1 MKWDTPEKLKALLSE
16 LVSWDSQ
23 TLTKGE
29 QEFSKKLYA
38 KFQLLPYFQVNR
50 DYLQTVEVEG
60 GRQVVSALYRH
71 PKAKKTVVLISHFD
85 TVQIEE
91 YGALMPL
98 ATLPVELTQA
108 FKEAKGMLNE
118 QAQKDLDTGDYLFG
132 RGVMDMKMGL
142 ALHMQVLERAI
153 EEQWNMNLLLI
164 TVPDEEVNS
173 AGMRQAAKHIAEVSN
188 HYNLDICLFL
198 NSEPSFSQDP
208 YDLQEYIYTGSIGK
222 VMPAALFYGKETHVG
237 EPLKGLSAPFMSAF
251 LATEMEW
258 NDAFVETVYG
268 EQTPLP
274 VALKLRDLKEQ
285 YSTQTP
291 YRAVA
296 MYNVFLM
303 KRSAAEILDL
313 FEQVTTRAMEKCQAR
328 YDEVC
333 AKMNVHPIGQIRTIR
348 YSELLNYAK
357 EKLGDDEVEQLIE
370 EIIAKADLDERD
382 QSFFIADKLMIH
394 CQELAPAVVVL
405 FVPPFYPAVNSS
417 DHPLAKKAID
427 FVLQASKPYEIPLQQ
442 VHYFNGISDL
452 SYCQLSEDTG
462 WQPYEIN
469 TPVWKRSYDIPFDHI
484 ATFNAP
490 VLNVGPYGKDAHQIS
505 ERLHMKSAFDEMPNL
520 IVQLLRFVEK
530 ETANGIDE
538 T

>member
-1 MKWDTPEKLKALLSE
+1 MRWDTPEKLKMLLCE
-16 LVSWDSQ
+16 LVSWESQ

-38 KFQLLPYFQVNR
+38 KFQLLPYFQTNR
-50 DYLQTVEVEG
+50 DYLQTVDVEG
-60 GRQVVSALYRH
+60 GRQVVSAMYKH
-71 PKAKKTVVLISHFD
+71 PQSKKTVVLISHFD

-98 ATLPVELTQA
+98 ATLPEELTQA
-108 FKEAKGMLNE
+108 FKEEKGMLNE
-118 QAQKDLDTGDYLFG
+118 QAQKDLETGDYLFG

-153 EEQWNMNLLLI
+153 EERWEMNLLLI

-173 AGMRQAAKHIAEVSN
+173 AGMRKAAVHIAQIAES
-188 HYNLDICLFL
+188 YELDICLFL

-258 NDAFVETVYG
+258 NDAFCETVYG
-268 EQTPLP
+268 ERTPLP
-274 VALKLRDLKEQ
+274 VALKLQDLKEQ

-313 FEQVTTRAMEKCQAR
+313 FEQVTARAMEKCQER

-333 AKMNVHPIGQIRTIR
+333 AKMNINPLGKIRTIR
-348 YSELLNYAK
+348 YSELLSYAK
-357 EKLGDDEVEQLIE
+357 KKLGETAVEKLIE
-370 EIIAKADLDERD
+370 EVIARPDLDERD

-417 DHPLAKKAID
+417 DHPLAKKAIEL
-427 FVLQASKPYEIPLQQ
+427 VLQASKPYEIPLQQ

-452 SYCQLSEDTG
+452 SYCQLSEDNG
-462 WQPYEIN
+462 WQAYEMN
-469 TPVWKRSYDIPFDHI
+469 TPVWKRTYDIPFDHI
-484 ATFNAP
+484 AKFKAP

-505 ERLHMKSAFDEMPNL
+505 ERLHMKSAFYEMPDL
-520 IVQLLRFVEK
+520 IYQLLRFVDK
-530 ETANGIDE
+530 ETMNK
-538 T
+538 